1 MAENKMTNAQNVSI
15 NEVTIYPNDEQE
27 LLLKDQVIELC
38 YFEDLYSFVV
48 SGYVTLRESQGILE
62 RWQLSQLSKIKI
74 DFGRVESAEEN
85 ISAFFQI
92 YTVEVEPTGTTK
104 EQHLK
109 LYFCSKEFLKSASK
123 KIQRGAPK
131 DGEEIYK
138 TVSYIIKNYL
148 GQDKPIEIEET
159 KGIQN
164 LNLDT
169 KDPLAALSWLA
180 ARARPA
186 TQPLAGADMIFFENK
201 YGFKFKSLRTLMAQ
215 EPYNTYKYQ
224 PANLTLD
231 IEENTH
237 NILQLKF
244 VKAFNILDGIS
255 SGAFANRLISVDP
268 QTRSYRVT
276 DFDYN
281 KYLAANKPMNDEGVL
296 NYETNSLGYALSESP
311 LSVVK
316 VVVSN
321 PEQNK
326 VKYINDIAGAV
337 TNDAHLEN
345 SIPNRTAEMT
355 LANYTLIK
363 IAVPGDPNLVAGCTV
378 NVNIYSL
385 VGEDEDRELDP
396 FYSGKYLVNA
406 VRHVLQPSNGMYQT
420 FMELAK
426 DSYSTKLESSGVK

>member
-1 MAENKMTNAQNVSI
+1 MTNAQNVSI
-15 NEVTIYPNDEQE
+15 NAVTIYPNGEQE

-38 YFEDLYSFVV
+38 YFEDLYSFVI
-48 SGYVTLRESQGILE
+48 SGYVTLKEAQGILE
-62 RWQLSQLSKIKI
+62 KWQLSKISKIKI
-74 DFGRVESAEEN
+74 DFGRVESADEN

-92 YTVEVEPTGTTK
+92 YTAEVEPTGTTK

-109 LYFCSKEFLKSASK
+109 LYFCSSEFLVSAST

-131 DGEEIYK
+131 NGEEIYK
-138 TVSYIIKNYL
+138 TVNFILTNYL
-148 GQDKPIEIEET
+148 KTTKPFEIEET
-159 KGIQN
+159 GGLQN

-186 TQPLAGADMIFFENK
+186 TQPLAGADMLFFENK

-237 NILQLKF
+237 NILQLKY
-244 VKAFNILDGIS
+244 VKAFNMLEGIT

-268 QTRSYRVT
+268 QTRSYRIT

-281 KYLAANKPMNDEGVL
+281 KYQADNKPMDGSGVL
-296 NYETNSLGYALSESP
+296 NDDKNSLGYALNESP

-316 VVVSN
+316 VIISN

-326 VKYINDIAGAV
+326 VPYISNIPGAV
-337 TNDAHLEN
+337 TNDAFLEN
-345 SIPNRTAEMT
+345 SIPNRTSEMT

-385 VGEDEDRELDP
+385 VGVDEDRELDP

-420 FMELAK
+420 FLELAK
-426 DSYSTKLESSGVK
+426 DSYSTKLESSGAK

>member
-1 MAENKMTNAQNVSI
+1 
-15 NEVTIYPNDEQE
+15 
-27 LLLKDQVIELC
+27 
-38 YFEDLYSFVV
+38 
-48 SGYVTLRESQGILE
+48 
-62 RWQLSQLSKIKI
+62 
-74 DFGRVESAEEN
+74 
-85 ISAFFQI
+85 
-92 YTVEVEPTGTTK
+92 
-104 EQHLK
+104 
-109 LYFCSKEFLKSASK
+109 
-123 KIQRGAPK
+123 
-131 DGEEIYK
+131 
-138 TVSYIIKNYL
+138 
-148 GQDKPIEIEET
+148 
-159 KGIQN
+159 
-164 LNLDT
+164 
-169 KDPLAALSWLA
+169 
-180 ARARPA
+180 
-186 TQPLAGADMIFFENK
+186 
-201 YGFKFKSLRTLMAQ
+201 MAQ

-244 VKAFNILDGIS
+244 VKAFNVMDGIS

-281 KYLAANKPMNDEGVL
+281 KYLAANKPMNGDGVI
-296 NYETNSLGYALSESP
+296 TDDKSALGYSLNQSP

-326 VKYINDIAGAV
+326 VSYINSIPGAV
-337 TNDAHLEN
+337 TNDAFLEN

-355 LANYTLIK
+355 LANYTVIK

-378 NVNIYSL
+378 NVNLYSL

>member
-15 NEVTIYPNDEQE
+15 NEVTIYPNGEQE

-38 YFEDLYSFVV
+38 YFEDIYSFVI
-48 SGYVTLRESQGILE
+48 SGYVTLKEAQGVLE
-62 RWQLSQLSKIKI
+62 RWQLSKISKIKI

-92 YTVEVEPTGTTK
+92 YTAEVEPTGTTK

-109 LYFCSKEFLKSASK
+109 LYFCSEELLTSEQT
-123 KIQRGAPK
+123 KIQKGAPK

-138 TVSYIIKNYL
+138 TVRNILTNYL
-148 GQDKPIEIEET
+148 KVKKPIDIEET

-164 LNLDT
+164 LNIDT
-169 KDPLAALSWLA
+169 KNPLGAISWLSS
-180 ARARPA
+180 RARPA

-215 EPYNTYKYQ
+215 DSYNTYKYQ
-224 PANLTLD
+224 PANFTLD

-237 NILQLKF
+237 NILQLKY
-244 VKAFNILDGIS
+244 VKAFNTLEGIT

-281 KYLAANKPMNDEGVL
+281 KYLATNKPMDGAGVINDDK
-296 NYETNSLGYALSESP
+296 NTLGYALNENP

-326 VKYINDIAGAV
+326 VPYISAIPGAV
-337 TNDAHLEN
+337 TNDAFLEN
-345 SIPNRTAEMT
+345 SIPNRTAELT

-385 VGEDEDRELDP
+385 VGVDEDRELDP

-426 DSYSTKLESSGVK
+426 NSYSTKLESSGVN

>member
-15 NEVTIYPNDEQE
+15 NAVTVYPNDEQE

-38 YFEDLYSFVV
+38 YFEDIYSFVI
-48 SGYVTLRESQGILE
+48 SGYVTLKESQGILE
-62 RWQLSQLSKIKI
+62 KWQLSKISKIKI
-74 DFGRVESAEEN
+74 DFGRVESADEN
-85 ISAFFQI
+85 ISADFQI
-92 YTVEVEPTGTTK
+92 YLVEVEPTGTTK

-109 LYFCSKEFLKSASK
+109 LYFCSKEFLKSATD

-131 DGEEIYK
+131 DGEEIHK
-138 TVSYIIKNYL
+138 TVSYIVEKYL

-159 KGIQN
+159 RGLQN

-186 TQPLAGADMIFFENK
+186 TQPLAGADMLFFENK

-237 NILQLKF
+237 NILQLKY
-244 VKAFNILDGIS
+244 VRAFNMLESIIS
-255 SGAFANRLISVDP
+255 GTFANRLISVDP
-268 QTRSYRVT
+268 QTRSYRIT

-281 KYLAANKPMNDEGVL
+281 KYLDDNRPMDGDGVL
-296 NYETNSLGYALSESP
+296 NDDKNVSNYALNESP
-311 LSVVK
+311 LSLVK
-316 VVVSN
+316 VIISN

-326 VKYINDIAGAV
+326 VPYISSIPGAV
-337 TNDAHLEN
+337 TNDAFLEN
-345 SIPNRTAEMT
+345 SIPNRTAEMS
-355 LANYTLIK
+355 LANYVLIK

-396 FYSGKYLVNA
+396 FFSGKYLVNA

-420 FMELAK
+420 FLELAK
-426 DSYSTKLESSGVK
+426 DSYSTKLESSGAK

>member
-1 MAENKMTNAQNVSI
+1 MAENKMTNAQSVSI
-15 NEVTIYPNDEQE
+15 NAVTIYPKDEQE

-48 SGYVTLRESQGILE
+48 SGYVTLKEAQGILE
-62 RWQLSQLSKIKI
+62 KWQLSKISKI
-74 DFGRVESAEEN
+74 KIEFGRVDSADEN
-85 ISAFFQI
+85 ISANFQI
-92 YTVEVEPTGTTK
+92 YTAEVEPTGTTK

-109 LYFCSKEFLKSASK
+109 LYFCSPEFLVSVST

-131 DGEEIYK
+131 NGEEIYK
-138 TVSYIIKNYL
+138 TVKFILTDYL
-148 GQDKPIEIEET
+148 KTNKPYEIEET
-159 KGIQN
+159 KGLQN

-169 KDPLAALSWLA
+169 KDPLAALSWLS

-186 TQPLAGADMIFFENK
+186 TQPLAGADMLFFENK

-237 NILQLKF
+237 NILQLKY
-244 VKAFNILDGIS
+244 VKAFNMLEGIT

-281 KYLAANKPMNDEGVL
+281 KYLAVNKPMDGSGVITDDK
-296 NYETNSLGYALSESP
+296 NALGYSLNENP

-316 VVVSN
+316 VIVSN

-326 VKYINDIAGAV
+326 VPYISAIPGAV
-337 TNDAHLEN
+337 TNDGFLEN
-345 SIPNRTAEMT
+345 SIPNRTSEIS

-385 VGEDEDRELDP
+385 VGVDEDRELDP

-420 FMELAK
+420 FLELAK
-426 DSYSTKLESSGVK
+426 NSYSTKLESSGVQ

>member
-1 MAENKMTNAQNVSI
+1 MTNAQSVSI
-15 NEVTIYPNDEQE
+15 NAVTIYPKDEQE

-48 SGYVTLRESQGILE
+48 SGYVTLKEAQGILE
-62 RWQLSQLSKIKI
+62 KWQLSKISKI
-74 DFGRVESAEEN
+74 KIEFGRVDSADEN
-85 ISAFFQI
+85 ISANFQI
-92 YTVEVEPTGTTK
+92 YTAEVEPTGTTK

-109 LYFCSKEFLKSASK
+109 LYFCSPEFLVSVST

-131 DGEEIYK
+131 NGEEIYK
-138 TVSYIIKNYL
+138 TVKFILTDYL
-148 GQDKPIEIEET
+148 KTNKPYEIEET
-159 KGIQN
+159 KGLQN

-169 KDPLAALSWLA
+169 KDPLAALSWLS

-186 TQPLAGADMIFFENK
+186 TQPLAGADMLFFENK

-237 NILQLKF
+237 NILQLKY
-244 VKAFNILDGIS
+244 VKAFNMLEGIT

-281 KYLAANKPMNDEGVL
+281 KYLAVNKPMDGSGVITDDK
-296 NYETNSLGYALSESP
+296 NALGYSLNENP

-316 VVVSN
+316 VIVSN

-326 VKYINDIAGAV
+326 VPYISAIPGAV
-337 TNDAHLEN
+337 TNDGFLEN
-345 SIPNRTAEMT
+345 SIPNRTSEIS

-385 VGEDEDRELDP
+385 VGVDEDRELDP

-420 FMELAK
+420 FLELAK
-426 DSYSTKLESSGVK
+426 NSYSTKLESSGVQ